1 VDRRLATIMA
11 TSLTA
16 QLIASGERLRQ
27 RWEQMTPAIRSQVVD
42 ELVAVTINPRPKGLR
57 RFNPAYVDV
66 TWT

>member
-1 VDRRLATIMA
+1 
-11 TSLTA
+11 
-16 QLIASGERLRQ
+16 
-27 RWEQMTPAIRSQVVD
+27 MTPAIRSQVVD